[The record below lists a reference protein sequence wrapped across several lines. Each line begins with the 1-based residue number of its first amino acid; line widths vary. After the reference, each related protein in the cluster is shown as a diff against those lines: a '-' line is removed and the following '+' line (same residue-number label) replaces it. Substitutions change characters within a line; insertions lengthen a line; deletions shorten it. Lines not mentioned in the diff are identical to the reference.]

1 MSSGSLWDDLS
12 SLVEILLRLGLRLA
26 GFAICCA
33 FAYQAYQALR
43 SAFLGINT
51 GGSAPVANPQS
62 ASSRFGAVAW
72 GGHVIDNFHEG
83 ILGLFGFDV
92 PAIVLWP
99 WSH

>member
-51 GGSAPVANPQS
+51 GGSAPWQILNQHRHGSGP
-62 ASSRFGAVAW
+62 SR
-72 GGHVIDNFHEG
+72 GGSCH
-83 ILGLFGFDV
+83 
-92 PAIVLWP
+92 
-99 WSH
+99 